1 MQTCGLRTCMTGRG
15 GENIRAKREKLS
27 EFWEF
32 LETSK
37 PATIRRNPRKHAQGE
52 PNKFFYG

>member
-1 MQTCGLRTCMTGRG
+1 MTGRG

-27 EFWEF
+27 EFWEL